1 MKADKLRS
9 LRLALSP
16 PCSLFPETTL
26 ASLIFEAGV
35 FSTEWL
41 FLIGGLRVEV
51 LRSDS
56 RIALTPDG
64 RVLAERRADVFNS
77 LLPLL
82 SLLVDWMVCSWPKN
96 IEKE

>member
-9 LRLALSP
+9 RLLALSP

-26 ASLIFEAGV
+26 ASLIFDAGV

-41 FLIGGLRVEV
+41 VLMGGLRVEV

-56 RIALTPDG
+56 RIGLTDG
-64 RVLAERRADVFNS
+64 RVLAERRAEGFNS
-77 LLPLL
+77 FVPLS
-82 SLLVDWMVCSWPKN
+82 SLLVDWMVCS
-96 IEKE
+96 